1 MKRLKKG
8 FSLSELLIA
17 MGIVSII
24 AVMGFTIAKRG
35 IEDAYDRYIFTGYS
49 NFMDAMNFAISEGV
63 SSTDTVGLSNS
74 IASLFE
80 GEITSDG
87 SILAP
92 NGIEYSFKHFA
103 STPGSAP
110 SEIKRYYS
118 LEMKVPSVNKNGTN
132 KQSQCFVYAPYK
144 EWSIL
149 IPVNQ
154 IDHLPKQEEH
164 PPICTSSIQ
173 NLHKRID
180 LLQFYI
186 DDGNVGRRIPPDYK
200 YQPKVYLTA
209 EQALCAAYGDKIKIT
224 ILDTPIKFIDC
235 SGVTYPTETP
245 TTGII
250 KYANPKSSS
259 GDLPQ

>member
-1 MKRLKKG
+1 MKRLKNG

-87 SILAP
+87 YILAP
-92 NGIEYSFKHFA
+92 NGIEYKFVHFA
-103 STPGSAP
+103 TDNTSTPN
-110 SEIKRYYS
+110 KNYYS
-118 LEMKVPSVNKNGTN
+118 LEMKVPSVNKKGTN
-132 KQSQCFVYAPYK
+132 KQSQCFVYAPLD

-149 IPVNQ
+149 VPINQ
-154 IDHLPKQEEH
+154 IYDLPNNENLV
-164 PPICTSSIQ
+164 CTSAIQ
-173 NLHKRID
+173 NLHQRID

-209 EQALCAAYGDKIKIT
+209 EQALCAAYGDKIKVT
-224 ILDTPIKFIDC
+224 IDDTPIKFIDC